1 MTANSTPPNSTMLGE
16 GAERALAVR
25 NHFLRRN
32 DYYTSDELI
41 DLALSR
47 GFELPDPLV
56 RIRRGTQISP
66 RAFIGDGTLIDGK
79 DVFIGAGS
87 RLEGAKIVGSDV
99 VIGENNFISG
109 IFSIGRCRVAD
120 NNRISDLTGKND
132 GIIQI
137 GSRNEISNVNVD
149 VAPSGLI
156 TIGAENYLHDGLN
169 LNVPFDGGKIFIGF
183 QNSLGRDGGGVIST
197 SYRFMRGWSGD
208 IAIGRDVQ
216 TTRGAEVLGFSLFGW
231 PEAVV
236 GNLLSLPIIDL
247 QSIFSQGDL
256 SKVSHIFDVLF
267 KREAQAI
274 EILQA
279 NKCKGPIS
287 LFGVVKIKR
296 TALTEDVTV
305 KDDSKLHGV
314 FASELRVPERCQIHN
329 SSFIPAAGVPLQ
341 IRATDVHIENSKIR
355 YQAELDQFGM
365 ESASTEYPASDE
377 MYYSPLGQGQL

>member
-1 MTANSTPPNSTMLGE
+1 MTANSTPPNTTMLGE

-66 RAFIGDGTLIDGK
+66 GAFIGDGTLIDGK
-79 DVFIGAGS
+79 DVVIGVGS
-87 RLEGAKIVGSDV
+87 RLDGAKITGNDV
-99 VIGENNFISG
+99 VVGENNFISG
-109 IFSIGRCRVAD
+109 RFSIDRCRVAD
-120 NNRISDLTGKND
+120 NNRILDLTGKNE

-156 TIGAENYLHDGLN
+156 TIGAENHLHDGLS
-169 LNVPFDGGKIFIGF
+169 LNVPFSGGRLFIGF

-236 GNLLSLPIIDL
+236 ENLLSLPISDL
-247 QSIFSQGDL
+247 HSIFSQGDL
-256 SKVSHIFDVLF
+256 SEISNVFDPIF
-267 KREAQAI
+267 RQETRAI
-274 EILQA
+274 ELLQR
-279 NKCKGPIS
+279 NMCKGAIS

-314 FASELRVPERCQIHN
+314 FASELRIPERCQVHN
-329 SSFIPAAGVPLQ
+329 SSFMPAAGVPLQ
-341 IRATDVHIENSKIR
+341 IRATDINIENALIR

-365 ESASTEYPASDE
+365 ERASTEYPDSDE
-377 MYYSPLGQGQL
+377 MFYSRLGQG